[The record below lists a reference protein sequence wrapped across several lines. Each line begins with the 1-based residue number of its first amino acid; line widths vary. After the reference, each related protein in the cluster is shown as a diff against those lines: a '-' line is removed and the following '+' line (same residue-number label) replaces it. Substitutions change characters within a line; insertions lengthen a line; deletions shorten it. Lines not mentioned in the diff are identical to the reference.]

1 MNKGEGGSKT
11 GSFEQTYF
19 LNDPS
24 TIEYSLKWY
33 CIMMQIKV
41 EVDFFFDHFDVIN
54 MINEI
59 VVGLKIYDKRKII

>member
-1 MNKGEGGSKT
+1 MT
-11 GSFEQTYF
+11 PQQ
-19 LNDPS
+19 LN
-24 TIEYSLKWY
+24 IVVY